1 MIYFKYLR
9 GASFGSIFRSEY
21 KIKILSSEIYQGYS
35 TCTQPSDQN
44 LQLLL
49 HAAVAWLLGALLCRP
64 SAHSSNNKQLEL
76 VNATMSVNWQ
86 SEEDVAQ
93 R

>member
-35 TCTQPSDQN
+35 TCQPSSLISEPYSSTGVPADQN
-44 LQLLL
+44 LQLL
-49 HAAVAWLLGALLCRP
+49 HAALAWLLGALLCRRRTVRTT
-64 SAHSSNNKQLEL
+64 NN
-76 VNATMSVNWQ
+76 
-86 SEEDVAQ
+86 
-93 R
+93 